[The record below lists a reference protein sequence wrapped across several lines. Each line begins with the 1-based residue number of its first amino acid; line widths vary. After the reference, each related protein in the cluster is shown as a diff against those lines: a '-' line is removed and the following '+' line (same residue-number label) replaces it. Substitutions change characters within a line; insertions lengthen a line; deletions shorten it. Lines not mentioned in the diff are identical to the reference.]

1 MEEQN
6 AKLFCVQTQVEEY
19 LDKLC
24 NDDLNLS
31 SLEAHDDNEIIY
43 MTNIIEEQK
52 KHLINFKPEIEFE
65 DVSIALQMRESA
77 YDKLEGLL
85 SSTCNLVLDN
95 LRFEDDSEMKFE
107 HILEKEKYWQ
117 CINCNKVSI
126 GLLITYRKLEQR
138 KSSVINVIPLDLQ
151 KCIKISYTIP

>member
-1 MEEQN
+1 M
-6 AKLFCVQTQVEEY
+6 
-19 LDKLC
+19 
-24 NDDLNLS
+24 
-31 SLEAHDDNEIIY
+31 
-43 MTNIIEEQK
+43 
-52 KHLINFKPEIEFE
+52 INFKPEIEFE

-126 GLLITYRKLEQR
+126 DLLITYRKLEQR
-138 KSSVINVIPLDLQ
+138 KSSVINVILLDL
-151 KCIKISYTIP
+151 

>member
-1 MEEQN
+1 M
-6 AKLFCVQTQVEEY
+6 
-19 LDKLC
+19 
-24 NDDLNLS
+24 
-31 SLEAHDDNEIIY
+31 
-43 MTNIIEEQK
+43 
-52 KHLINFKPEIEFE
+52 INFKPEIEFE

-126 GLLITYRKLEQR
+126 GLLITYRKLELR
-138 KSSVINVIPLDLQ
+138 KSSVINVIPLDL
-151 KCIKISYTIP
+151 

>member
-1 MEEQN
+1 M
-6 AKLFCVQTQVEEY
+6 
-19 LDKLC
+19 
-24 NDDLNLS
+24 
-31 SLEAHDDNEIIY
+31 
-43 MTNIIEEQK
+43 
-52 KHLINFKPEIEFE
+52 INFKPEIEFE

-126 GLLITYRKLEQR
+126 DLLITYRKLELR
-138 KSSVINVIPLDLQ
+138 KSSVINVIPLDL
-151 KCIKISYTIP
+151 